1 MLCYSIKQFESF
13 HPNPLSKDILDI
25 IDTLSNSLVVST
37 GGDFKERV
45 ATNIQDKKN
54 HTGHRT
60 HHHHHNHNHNH
71 SGGKSQHHNQP
82 QHNKYAP
89 PSRSESERL
98 YTPFKITALEQKE
111 GIEKTFNDIQI
122 LLNKLSNKNY
132 RENVAQILDHIQ
144 KNNLYDNDESIRK
157 IAHFIFTVVS
167 QNAFFTEL
175 YSNLFIEFESQFSI
189 FQTILLEKVDEY
201 IASFRDFK
209 YVESSDNYE
218 DYCAFNK
225 SNDAR
230 KATAAFFVH
239 LMNKRAL
246 ANDPILRIIEVLQD
260 IIIAKMETEQTA
272 GYIDEI
278 FEFLAIFM
286 ANTKITLYDNTPHL
300 LENIETISKIAP
312 KERKSVSSRTIF
324 KAIDLYDKICKSV

>member
-13 HPNPLSKDILDI
+13 HPNPLSKDVLDI
-25 IDTLSNSLVVST
+25 IETLSNSLAIST
-37 GGDFKERV
+37 NDFNKERTITGEHKKRHNIVGANGNNPHRSSHNGKPNSRDFKYSCGTSTASNNTFNV
-45 ATNIQDKKN
+45 
-54 HTGHRT
+54 
-60 HHHHHNHNHNH
+60 
-71 SGGKSQHHNQP
+71 
-82 QHNKYAP
+82 
-89 PSRSESERL
+89 
-98 YTPFKITALEQKE
+98 FKITTLEQKE

-144 KNNLYDNDESIRK
+144 TNNLYDNDESIRK

-175 YSNLFIEFESQFSI
+175 YSNLFIEFQSQFSI
-189 FQTILLEKVDEY
+189 FQTILIEKVDEY
-201 IASFRDFK
+201 IAGFRDFK

-239 LMNKRAL
+239 LMNKQAL
-246 ANDPILRIIEVLQD
+246 ANDPILRIIEVLQG
-260 IIIAKMETEQTA
+260 IIMTSIETESTA
-272 GYIDEI
+272 GLIDEI

-286 ANTKITLYDNTPHL
+286 ANTKITLYDKTPHL
-300 LENIETISKIAP
+300 LQNIETIAKIPP

-324 KAIDLYDKICKSV
+324 KAIDLYDKIRK

>member
-1 MLCYSIKQFESF
+1 
-13 HPNPLSKDILDI
+13 LSKDILDI

-45 ATNIQDKKN
+45 ATNTQDKK
-54 HTGHRT
+54 HHVGHRT
-60 HHHHHNHNHNH
+60 HHHHNHNSGKSHHHHHNHNN
-71 SGGKSQHHNQP
+71 QNHNQN
-82 QHNKYAP
+82 NKYAP
-89 PSRSESERL
+89 PSRSESQL
-98 YTPFKITALEQKE
+98 HTPFKITALEQKE

-132 RENVAQILDHIQ
+132 RENVTQILDHIQ
-144 KNNLYDNDESIRK
+144 TNNLYDNDESIRK

-167 QNAFFTEL
+167 QNAFFSEL

-189 FQTILLEKVDEY
+189 FQTILIEKVDEY

-230 KATAAFFVH
+230 KATAAFFIH
-239 LMNKRAL
+239 LMNKQAL
-246 ANDPILRIIEVLQD
+246 ANDNILRIIEVLQD
-260 IIIAKMETEQTA
+260 IIMAKMETEQTA

-286 ANTKITLYDNTPHL
+286 ANTRITLYDKTPHL
-300 LENIETISKIAP
+300 LQNIETISKIAP

>member
-13 HPNPLSKDILDI
+13 QPNPLSKDILDI
-25 IDTLSNSLVVST
+25 IETLSNSLAIST
-37 GGDFKERV
+37 NDFNKERV
-45 ATNIQDKKN
+45 ITGEHKKRPN
-54 HTGHRT
+54 NNQHN
-60 HHHHHNHNHNH
+60 HHNHNYRSSH
-71 SGGKSQHHNQP
+71 GKSNHHDF
-82 QHNKYAP
+82 KYS
-89 PSRSESERL
+89 PSTSNNS
-98 YTPFKITALEQKE
+98 TTTTFNVFKITTLEQKE

-132 RENVAQILDHIQ
+132 RENVTQILDHIQ
-144 KNNLYDNDESIRK
+144 TNNLYDNDESIRK

-167 QNAFFTEL
+167 QNAFFSEL
-175 YSNLFIEFESQFSI
+175 YSTLFIEFQSQFSI
-189 FQTILLEKVDEY
+189 FQTILIEKVDEY
-201 IASFRDFK
+201 IAGFRDFK

-230 KATAAFFVH
+230 KATAAFFIH
-239 LMNKRAL
+239 LMNKQAL
-246 ANDPILRIIEVLQD
+246 ANESILRIIEVLQD

-272 GYIDEI
+272 GDIDEI

-286 ANTKITLYDNTPHL
+286 TNTKITLYDKTPHL
-300 LENIETISKIAP
+300 LQNIETISKIAP

-324 KAIDLYDKICKSV
+324 KAIDLYDKIRK

>member
-13 HPNPLSKDILDI
+13 QPNPLSKDILDI
-25 IDTLSNSLVVST
+25 IDTLLNSLVVST
-37 GGDFKERV
+37 GDFKERI
-45 ATNIQDKKN
+45 ATNTHDKK
-54 HTGHRT
+54 HRT
-60 HHHHHNHNHNH
+60 HHHN
-71 SGGKSQHHNQP
+71 GGKSQHHHNH

-89 PSRSESERL
+89 PHRTESDRS
-98 YTPFKITALEQKE
+98 YGIINATNAHTPFKITALEQKE

-132 RENVAQILDHIQ
+132 RENITQILDHIQ
-144 KNNLYDNDESIRK
+144 TNNLYDNTENLRK
-157 IAHFIFTVVS
+157 IADFIFTVVS
-167 QNAFFTEL
+167 QNAFFSEL
-175 YSNLFIEFESQFSI
+175 YSTLYIEFESQFSI

-209 YVESSDNYE
+209 YVESSANYE

-230 KATAAFFVH
+230 KATAAFFIH
-239 LMNKRAL
+239 LSNKQAL
-246 ANDPILRIIEVLQD
+246 ADSHILRIIEVLQD
-260 IIIAKMETEQTA
+260 IIIAKIETEQTA

-286 ANTKITLYDNTPHL
+286 ANTKITLYDNAKQL
-300 LENIETISKIAP
+300 IENIETISKIAP

>member
-1 MLCYSIKQFESF
+1 MLCYSIKHFESF
-13 HPNPLSKDILDI
+13 HPNTLSKDILDI
-25 IDTLSNSLVVST
+25 IETLSNSLAISTNDFNKERSIT
-37 GGDFKERV
+37 GGEHKKRHNNIGGANANSNNHHRSSHNGKSNSRDFKYSCG
-45 ATNIQDKKN
+45 TS
-54 HTGHRT
+54 T
-60 HHHHHNHNHNH
+60 
-71 SGGKSQHHNQP
+71 
-82 QHNKYAP
+82 AP
-89 PSRSESERL
+89 NNSFNV
-98 YTPFKITALEQKE
+98 FKITALEQKE

-144 KNNLYDNDESIRK
+144 TNNLYDNDESIRK

-175 YSNLFIEFESQFSI
+175 YSTLFIEFQSQFSI
-189 FQTILLEKVDEY
+189 FQTILIEKVDEY

-239 LMNKRAL
+239 LMNKQAL
-246 ANDPILRIIEVLQD
+246 ANDSILRIIEVLQG
-260 IIIAKMETEQTA
+260 IIMNSIETETTA
-272 GYIDEI
+272 GLIDEI

-286 ANTKITLYDNTPHL
+286 ANTKITLYDKTPHL

-324 KAIDLYDKICKSV
+324 KAIDLYDKIRK